1 MPDRTVPYGNYNF
14 IVDLK
19 SPGVDATKAIGGFSD
34 VSGLGTEF
42 AIAEYRNGNAAE
54 MHVSKI
60 PLLCKTND
68 VTCKR
73 GVISSKDLWEWI
85 EATRTGGVNQQRNV
99 VITMNDEAGVKVQS
113 WTLYKCVPLKYAG
126 PTFAGKGGGDV
137 AMEELTLAAQG
148 IKLDGTN

>member
-1 MPDRTVPYGNYNF
+1 MPDRTSPYGNYNF

-19 SPGVDATKAIGGFSD
+19 SPGVDATQALGGFSD

-42 AIAEYRNGNAAE
+42 TIAEYRNGNDTE
-54 MHVSKI
+54 MHVRKI
-60 PLLCKTND
+60 PLLNKTND
-68 VTCKR
+68 VTLKR

-99 VITMNDEAGVKVQS
+99 VITMNDEAGAKVQS